1 MSTSTATLTYAA
13 RDSATML
20 KRSLL
25 HTVRYPVTLIVALG
39 VPAMLLLLF
48 VGVFGGALGAG
59 AVPSGSKYID
69 YVLPGILLMSVG
81 YGASSTSQSVNRD
94 MTEGIIARFRTMAI
108 SRSSVLTGHVVGALI
123 RTLVSAVLLVGVALL
138 MGYRSHASVEAW
150 LAAAGLVALLTIA
163 LSWLA
168 VAVGLAAPTIEG
180 TSGFALLVQLLP
192 FVSSAFVPTNTM
204 STGVKWFAHNQP
216 FTPVIDSLR
225 GLLNGTP
232 IGHSGLIAVG
242 WCVGLTVAGF
252 LWAVSMFKRGASR

>member
-1 MSTSTATLTYAA
+1 MSTLTFAA

-20 KRSLL
+20 KRNLL
-25 HTVRYPVTLIVALG
+25 HTVRYPVTLIVSLG

-59 AVPSGSKYID
+59 AVPAGAKYID

-81 YGASSTSQSVNRD
+81 YGASSTAQAVNRD
-94 MTEGIIARFRTMAI
+94 MTEGIIDRFRTMAI
-108 SRSSVLTGHVVGALI
+108 VRSSVLTGHVVGALL

-138 MGYRSHASVEAW
+138 MGYRSHADAAEW

-168 VAVGLAAPTIEG
+168 VAVGLAAGNVEG

-192 FVSSAFVPTNTM
+192 FVSSAFVPTGTM
-204 STGVKWFAHNQP
+204 STGVRWFAHNQP

-225 GLLNGTP
+225 GLLTGTP
-232 IGHSGLIAVG
+232 IGHSGLIAVA
-242 WCVGLTVAGF
+242 WCVGLALVGF
-252 LWAVSMFKRGASR
+252 LWAGALFRRGAAR

>member
-1 MSTSTATLTYAA
+1 MSTLTFAA

-20 KRSLL
+20 KRNLL
-25 HTVRYPVTLIVALG
+25 HTVRYPVTLIVSLG

-59 AVPSGSKYID
+59 AVPAGAKYID

-81 YGASSTSQSVNRD
+81 YGASSTAQAVNRD
-94 MTEGIIARFRTMAI
+94 MTEGIIDRFRTMAI
-108 SRSSVLTGHVVGALI
+108 VRSSVLTGHVVGALL

-138 MGYRSHASVEAW
+138 MGYRSHADATEW

-168 VAVGLAAPTIEG
+168 VAVGLAAGNVEG

-192 FVSSAFVPTNTM
+192 FVSSAFVPTGTM
-204 STGVKWFAHNQP
+204 STGVRWFAHNQP

-225 GLLNGTP
+225 GLLTGTP
-232 IGHSGLIAVG
+232 IGHSGLIAVA
-242 WCVGLTVAGF
+242 WCVGLALAGF
-252 LWAVSMFKRGASR
+252 LWAGALFRRGAAR

>member
-1 MSTSTATLTYAA
+1 MSTLTFAA

-20 KRSLL
+20 KRNLL
-25 HTVRYPVTLIVALG
+25 HTVRYPVTLIVSLG

-59 AVPSGSKYID
+59 AVPAGAKYID

-81 YGASSTSQSVNRD
+81 YGASSTAQAVNRD
-94 MTEGIIARFRTMAI
+94 MTEGIIDRFRTMAI
-108 SRSSVLTGHVVGALI
+108 VRSSVLTGHVVGALL

-138 MGYRSHASVEAW
+138 MGYRSHASATQW

-168 VAVGLAAPTIEG
+168 VAVGLAAGNVEG

-192 FVSSAFVPTNTM
+192 FVSSAFVPTGTM
-204 STGVKWFAHNQP
+204 STGVRWFAHNQP

-225 GLLNGTP
+225 GLLTGTP
-232 IGHSGLIAVG
+232 IGHSGLIAVA
-242 WCVGLTVAGF
+242 WCVGLTLAGF
-252 LWAVSMFKRGASR
+252 LWAGALFRRGAAR

>member
-1 MSTSTATLTYAA
+1 MSTLTFAA

-20 KRSLL
+20 KRNLL
-25 HTVRYPVTLIVALG
+25 HTVRYPVTLIVSLG

-59 AVPSGSKYID
+59 AVPAGAKYID

-81 YGASSTSQSVNRD
+81 YGASSTAQAVNRD
-94 MTEGIIARFRTMAI
+94 MTEGIIDRFRTMAI
-108 SRSSVLTGHVVGALI
+108 VRSSVLTGHVVGALL

-138 MGYRSHASVEAW
+138 MGYRSHADAAEW

-168 VAVGLAAPTIEG
+168 VAVGLAAGNVEG

-192 FVSSAFVPTNTM
+192 FVSSAFVPTGTM
-204 STGVKWFAHNQP
+204 STGVRWFAHNQP

-225 GLLNGTP
+225 GLLIGTP
-232 IGHSGLIAVG
+232 IGHSGLIAVA
-242 WCVGLTVAGF
+242 WCVGLTLAGF
-252 LWAVSMFKRGASR
+252 LWAGALFRRGAAR

>member
-1 MSTSTATLTYAA
+1 MSTLTFAA

-20 KRSLL
+20 KRNLL
-25 HTVRYPVTLIVALG
+25 HTVRYPVTLIVSLG

-59 AVPSGSKYID
+59 AVPAGAKYID

-81 YGASSTSQSVNRD
+81 YGASSTSQAVNRD
-94 MTEGIIARFRTMAI
+94 MTEGIIDRFRTMAI
-108 SRSSVLTGHVVGALI
+108 VRSSVLTGHVVGALI

-138 MGYRSHASVEAW
+138 MGYRSHADATEW
-150 LAAAGLVALLTIA
+150 LAAAGLVALLTVA

-168 VAVGLAAPTIEG
+168 VAVGLAAGNVEG

-192 FVSSAFVPTNTM
+192 FVSSAFVPTGTM
-204 STGVKWFAHNQP
+204 STGVRWFAHNQP

-225 GLLNGTP
+225 GLLTGTP
-232 IGHSGLIAVG
+232 IGHSGLIAVA
-242 WCVGLTVAGF
+242 WCVGLALVGF
-252 LWAVSMFKRGASR
+252 LWAGALFRRGAAR